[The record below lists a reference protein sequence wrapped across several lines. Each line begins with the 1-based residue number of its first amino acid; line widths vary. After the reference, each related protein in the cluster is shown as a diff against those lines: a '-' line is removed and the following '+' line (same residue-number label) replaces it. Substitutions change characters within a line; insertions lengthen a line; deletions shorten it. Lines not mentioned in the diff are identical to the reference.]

1 MSAKK
6 SKGAWVY
13 QNDSA
18 GPVKVRIKGR
28 AIVLQSGQTLH
39 VPEGVAAV
47 ATAGGVTRLEHQ
59 RPRARYF
66 TADHL
71 GGLREHASDPGGIR
85 IGDDVAPVVEKPVD
99 DDTPDATGDRFDDQP
114 AAEYVPTDDT
124 SEAT

>member
-1 MSAKK
+1 MSKGK
-6 SKGAWVY
+6 SKGVWVY

-18 GPVKVRIKGR
+18 APVKVRIKGR
-28 AIVLQSGQTLH
+28 AIVLQPGQTLH

-85 IGDDVAPVVEKPVD
+85 IGDDAPPVVEEQVD
-99 DDTPDATGDRFDDQP
+99 NDAATGDRFDDQP

-124 SEAT
+124 SEATE